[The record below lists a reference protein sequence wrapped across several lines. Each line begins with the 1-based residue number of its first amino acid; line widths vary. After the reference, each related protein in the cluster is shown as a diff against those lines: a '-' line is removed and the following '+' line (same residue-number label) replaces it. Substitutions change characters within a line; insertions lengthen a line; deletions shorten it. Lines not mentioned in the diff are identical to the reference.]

1 MYSQRFERNGGYL
14 LSSEQSILQDATV
27 SIAGVGGDGA
37 LVAVELARMGVGSF
51 KLADPD
57 PFEIENSNRQ
67 AVCNE
72 STVGINKAVAVGD
85 YLRAINP
92 DVSIELFKDG
102 ITADNAAE
110 FVDGSN
116 LVIDETE
123 FTYTALGV
131 MLHRQTRPRKI
142 PVLTALN
149 IGFGAIVTTYHP
161 EGRTLEKQLGF
172 TEEDSLEDIAK
183 ADINIS
189 RWLPYLPSYGDL
201 KVLEKVA
208 SGEKSAP
215 SIAPGV
221 ALAAGIATTE
231 AFLNLVGTSNNRR
244 QPIYAPKVR
253 VMDAMSGESKII
265 KFNRTSH
272 YRHLAK
278 VLTTN
283 ALKKNPRAD
292 Y

>member
-1 MYSQRFERNGGYL
+1 MYAQRFERNSGFL
-14 LSSEQSILQDATV
+14 NATEQSKLQDATV

-51 KLADPD
+51 RLADPD

-72 STVGINKAVAVGD
+72 STIGVNKAQAVGD
-85 YLRAINP
+85 YLNAINP
-92 DVSIELFKDG
+92 DANIELFKDG
-102 ITADNAAE
+102 ITRDNTE
-110 FVDGSN
+110 DFVHGAN

-131 MLHRQTRPRKI
+131 MLHRATRPRKI

-149 IGFGAIVTTYHP
+149 LGFGAMVTTYHP
-161 EGRTLEKQLGF
+161 EGRTLERQLGF
-172 TEEDSLEDIAK
+172 TERDSLDYIAK
-183 ADINIS
+183 AYVSIS
-189 RWLPYLPSYGDL
+189 RWLPYLPTYGDL

-215 SIAPGV
+215 SISPGV
-221 ALAAGIATTE
+221 AIAAGVAATE
-231 AFLNLVGTSNNRR
+231 AFLNIVGTDNKRR
-244 QPIYAPKVR
+244 KPIYAPKVR
-253 VMDAMSGESKII
+253 VMDAMSGDSKVI
-265 KFNRTSH
+265 KFNRSSH

-278 VLTTN
+278 AVVIN
-283 ALKKNPRAD
+283 MLKKNPQAD

>member
-14 LSSEQSILQDATV
+14 NASEQSILQDATV

-72 STVGINKAVAVGD
+72 TTIGVNKAQAVGD
-85 YLRAINP
+85 YLKAINP
-92 DVSIELFKDG
+92 EISIELYKDG
-102 ITADNAAE
+102 ITTDNTGE
-110 FVDGSN
+110 FVNGSS

-123 FTYTALGV
+123 FTLQALGI
-131 MLHRQTRPRKI
+131 MLARESRQRNI

-149 IGFGAIVTTYHP
+149 IGFGAIATTYHP
-161 EGRTLEKQLGF
+161 KGRTLEKQLGF
-172 TEEDSLEDIAK
+172 SERDSINDIAK
-183 ADINIS
+183 AEVNIS
-189 RWLPYLPSYGDL
+189 RWLPYLPRYGDL

-221 ALAAGIATTE
+221 AIAAGIATTE
-231 AFLNLVGTSNNRR
+231 AFLNLVGSDNRR
-244 QPIYAPKVR
+244 RKPVYAPKAR
-253 VMDAMSGESKII
+253 VMDAMSGESRII

-278 VLTTN
+278 VVVIN
-283 ALKKNPRAD
+283 SLKRNPKAD

>member
-1 MYSQRFERNGGYL
+1 MYAQRFERNGGYL
-14 LSSEQSILQDATV
+14 LPSEQSRLQDATV
-27 SIAGVGGDGA
+27 AIAGVGGDGA

-72 STVGINKAVAVGD
+72 ATVGINKAQAVGD

-92 DVSIELFKDG
+92 DVEIELYKDG
-102 ITADNAAE
+102 ITVDNTEE
-110 FVDGSN
+110 FVTGAN

-123 FTYTALGV
+123 FTYTALGI
-131 MLHRQTRPRKI
+131 MLHRATRPLKI

-172 TEEDSLEDIAK
+172 SERDSLEEIAK
-183 ADINIS
+183 AEVNIS
-189 RWLPYLPSYGDL
+189 RWLPYLPGYGDL

-231 AFLNLVGTSNNRR
+231 AFLNLVGTENNRR
-244 QPIYAPKVR
+244 KPVYAPKVR
-253 VMDAMSGESKII
+253 VMDAMSGDSKII

-278 VLTTN
+278 LIAIN
-283 ALKKNPRAD
+283 ALKKNPSAA